1 MKCGREA
8 DCLAS
13 KVVEQE
19 MVCTTEE
26 LEEMEREAARRESEG
41 GSWAG
46 TSYLMQEIEGI
57 GGVVKKKVKRR
68 VTVGAVVREHEDERD
83 TGSYLRRE
91 QQGLVR
97 SWCAWCERVIPGKK
111 DVEKAKSDTETD
123 WSSSASSASSSSGRT
138 GP

>member
-1 MKCGREA
+1 
-8 DCLAS
+8 
-13 KVVEQE
+13 

-26 LEEMEREAARRESEG
+26 LEQMEREAAKRESEG

-68 VTVGAVVREHEDERD
+68 VRVGAVVKEYEDERD
-83 TGSYLRRE
+83 AGNYLRRE

-111 DVEKAKSDTETD
+111 DVERLNGEADTD
-123 WSSSASSASSSSGRT
+123 WPSSASSASSSSGGNT
-138 GP
+138 S